1 MPDQSAHFLSKAYA
15 VFAKDL
21 RLELRSWY
29 AVNTILMFGLISLVA
44 VSFSLGQG
52 SLPPRVLAAIFW
64 IIMFFASMA
73 GLSHVF
79 VREEET
85 GTALAL
91 RLAADPDAVY
101 LGKLVFNLT
110 LLTLMSAIITPL
122 FFVFTD
128 ASSEHWLEFI
138 LVLGVGVV
146 ALCAGT
152 TLIAAIVS
160 KASTK
165 GALFAVLSLPVFL
178 IPLWW
183 LVAAADKALSG
194 GGLTAMSAE
203 LTGLISYCVVMITL
217 SVLLF
222 KVVWLE

>member
-1 MPDQSAHFLSKAYA
+1 M
-15 VFAKDL
+15 
-21 RLELRSWY
+21 
-29 AVNTILMFGLISLVA
+29 I
-44 VSFSLGQG
+44 
-52 SLPPRVLAAIFW
+52 
-64 IIMFFASMA
+64 AS
-73 GLSHVF
+73 
-79 VREEET
+79 
-85 GTALAL
+85 
-91 RLAADPDAVY
+91 
-101 LGKLVFNLT
+101 
-110 LLTLMSAIITPL
+110 IITVL

-128 ASSEHWLEFI
+128 APSEHWLIFVM
-138 LVLGVGVV
+138 VLGLGIV

-152 TLIAAIVS
+152 TLVAAIVA

-165 GALFAVLSLPVFL
+165 GALFAVLSLPIFL